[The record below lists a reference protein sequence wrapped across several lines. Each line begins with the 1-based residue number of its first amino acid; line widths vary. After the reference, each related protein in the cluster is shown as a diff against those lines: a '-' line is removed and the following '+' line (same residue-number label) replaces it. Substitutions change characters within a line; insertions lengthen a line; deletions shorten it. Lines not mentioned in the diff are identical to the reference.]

1 MALPP
6 LRRNPRHNLVGSQ
19 ADQAPSTLPSGAWS
33 WDLAIPA
40 WLLYLDAIMTAS
52 RRKIY
57 RVGGAAENEDVVA
70 NDEVA

>member
-1 MALPP
+1 
-6 LRRNPRHNLVGSQ
+6 
-19 ADQAPSTLPSGAWS
+19 
-33 WDLAIPA
+33 
-40 WLLYLDAIMTAS
+40 MTAS